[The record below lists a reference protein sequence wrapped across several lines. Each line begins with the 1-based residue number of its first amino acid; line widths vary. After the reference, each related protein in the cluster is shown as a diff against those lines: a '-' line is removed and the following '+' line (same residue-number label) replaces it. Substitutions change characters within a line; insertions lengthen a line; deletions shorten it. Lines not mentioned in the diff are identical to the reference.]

1 MHLQDGG
8 DLERCTFYFAGR
20 ATMIDGDSLPQ
31 GIIAERWLSGT
42 AGTTSTLG
50 ILARMVGSGRAKNLP
65 PVSLKL

>member
-20 ATMIDGDSLPQ
+20 ATTINEEYLLQ

-42 AGTTSTLG
+42 AGTTSTPG

-65 PVSLKL
+65 PVPLNP